1 MRHKKQAEINIDD
14 FHPLNDGLVQTYT
27 GVWKERGMTATAW
40 LAPVERYHMPLGIFL
55 RDAYELSSTYE
66 RIQGGKPRGVRQEE
80 LGAELAH
87 KLRER
92 MKTEMRAAGWQ
103 VIAQTREGR
112 DIWQY
117 KPARLSSIQSERMKS

>member
-1 MRHKKQAEINIDD
+1 MIRSTQQAEISIDD
-14 FHPLNDGLVQTYT
+14 FHPRHDGFVQSYQ
-27 GVWKERGMTATAW
+27 GSWKEQGMVAMAW
-40 LAPVERYHMPLGIFL
+40 LAPVVRDHMPRGIYL
-55 RDAYELSSTYE
+55 HDAFELASTYE
-66 RIQGGKPRGVRQEE
+66 RIQGGPPRGVRQEE

-92 MKTEMRAAGWQ
+92 MKTEMRAAGWR

-117 KPARLSSIQSERMKS
+117 KPARVGRLREQQ